1 MPSIIDIVC
10 GPWAI
15 MPDRLIEIQGIYA
28 THLRGEKISIPDVE
42 AKLGRKLDNRYESFQ
57 VQDGV
62 AIIPLQGAIAKKMN
76 LFSQI
81 SGGASAEL
89 VKRDIEQALADPK
102 IKGIILDVD
111 SPGGTVDGTA
121 EVADFIYNSRGSKP
135 ILAYSDGMIASA
147 AYWIASAC
155 DSIHISSDTNTIGSI
170 GVVAAHRDYSKAEE
184 RMGVK
189 TTEITAGKY
198 KRIASQHEPLS
209 DEGRA
214 DIQAKLDYL
223 YTAFVNDVARNRG
236 TSVETVL
243 SDMADGRVF
252 IGKQN
257 IENGLVDGVATLDDL
272 IDTITSGQAQPGRK
286 PQPQQKQKKRPAGAA
301 ADNQTIEEKIMNKEQ
316 LKAQHPELYDALI
329 SEGREQAAA
338 ENGAKVTEAVTA
350 EQARVVAMV
359 SAAFGEESG
368 TKFGAVVGKGLS
380 ADDIKTLGIS
390 FSGQSA
396 ADDAESR
403 KEILAALK
411 EGNKPLGKTA
421 GEEAEK
427 DFEVLVTEHQK
438 ANSCG
443 RTAALQAVAASHPKE
458 HAAYLKKFEKAE

>member
-42 AKLGRKLDNRYESFQ
+42 AKLGRKLDNRYDSFQ

-89 VKRDIEQALADPK
+89 VKRDMEQALADPK
-102 IKGIILDVD
+102 IKGIILNVD

-121 EVADFIYNSRGSKP
+121 ELADFIYSSRGNKP
-135 ILAYSDGMIASA
+135 VLAYSDGMIASA

-198 KRIASQHEPLS
+198 KRVASQYEPLS

-214 DIQAKLDYL
+214 DIQGKLDYL

-236 TSVETVL
+236 TTAERVL

-272 IDTITSGQAQPGRK
+272 IDSITSGQAQPGRK
-286 PQPQQKQKKRPAGAA
+286 PQPQQKKRTAGAA
-301 ADNQTIEEKIMNKEQ
+301 ADNQTLKEKTMNKEQ

-329 SEGREQAAA
+329 SEGREQAVA
-338 ENGAKVTEAVTA
+338 ENSAKVAEAVTA
-350 EQARVVAMV
+350 EQTRVVALV

-368 TKFGAVVGKGLS
+368 TKFGAVASKGLS
-380 ADDIKTLGIS
+380 VDDVKTLGIS
-390 FSGQSA
+390 FSGSSA
-396 ADDAESR
+396 AGDAESR

-411 EGNKPLGKTA
+411 EGNKPLGKVA

-427 DFEVLVTEHQK
+427 DFEALVSEHQK